1 LAKRRGSTWIDRL
14 VFWLGPWLIRLHTR
28 TLRIRV
34 EQDAELERL
43 LARGQPVVL
52 AGWHQRIYLGIR
64 PAAPLRPFIMISQ
77 SRDGERI
84 ARIVEKVGW
93 RPVRGSSSRGGVGA
107 LAALIREV
115 SKGAVAAH
123 VVDGPRGPARRVKPG
138 LALLARRSGA
148 VVIPAYLSA
157 RRRFQARSWDRFI
170 VPYPFTRVV
179 LRWGPALEPAAEGT
193 DEADAEFC
201 RRVEQSLERGHAE
214 LDRELG
220 HDDRSDDA
228 G

>member
-1 LAKRRGSTWIDRL
+1 LAKGRWSPWIDRL
-14 VFWLGPWLIRLHTR
+14 VFALGPWLIRLHTR
-28 TLRIRV
+28 TLRTRV
-34 EQDAELERL
+34 EQDSELKNL
-43 LARGQPVVL
+43 LARGHPVVL
-52 AGWHQRIYLGIR
+52 AGWHQRIYMGIR
-64 PAAPLRPFIMISQ
+64 PAAPLRPVIMISR

-107 LAALIREV
+107 LATLIREV

-138 LALLARRSGA
+138 LVLLARRSGA
-148 VVIPAYLSA
+148 VVIPVYLSA
-157 RRRFQARSWDRFI
+157 RRRFQARSWDRFN

-179 LRWGPALEPAAEGT
+179 LRYGPALTPPTEGT
-193 DEADAEFC
+193 DEAAAEFC
-201 RRVEQSLERGHAE
+201 ERVEKSLERGHAE
-214 LDRELG
+214 LDREFG
-220 HDDRSDDA
+220 RDDR